1 MGVLLSQ
8 FPGECSRL
16 QLPPAPPKIQV
27 PFLGE
32 LQQARKSLYALPDGS
47 EMWMRFM
54 DSLAL
59 AMAPARQFIELLEL
73 GTLYKDCMG
82 SIIDAVAQISPDPI
96 FACLKKVMKKLA
108 TLASYFPPLSYVK
121 LIIDCLSAGV
131 QLLDEVVYMIVW
143 LDGQITSWRA
153 LVQQAQTL
161 GDKTLL
167 SIADCEISE
176 YGLCMLNAK
185 DIMMLISPGIRVL
198 LEPIT
203 QNIPSYPLKL
213 ALTRLVDI
221 EKVLTDL
228 DTTVR
233 EAVTDAGSENGI
245 DALLESLGQVLTV
258 LCSLETVLVDIYN
271 VAGPMLGLDPLQ
283 QRARPGTV
291 NF

>member
-8 FPGECSRL
+8 FGGTCAVP
-16 QLPPAPPKIQV
+16 QLPPAPSKIKA
-27 PFLGE
+27 PFIGD

-47 EMWMRFM
+47 EMLMRFM
-54 DSLAL
+54 DSLEL

-73 GTLYKDCMG
+73 GTLYKDCLG
-82 SIIDAVAQISPDPI
+82 SIIDAVTQLNPDPI

-108 TLASYFPPLSYVK
+108 TLASYFPPMSYVR
-121 LIIDCLSAGV
+121 LIVDCLAVGV
-131 QLLDEVVYMIVW
+131 KLLDEIVYMFVW
-143 LDGQITSWRA
+143 LDSQITSWRD

-167 SIADCEISE
+167 SVADCEIAE
-176 YGLCMLNAK
+176 YGLCMLNAN
-185 DIMMLISPGIRVL
+185 DIMKLVSPGIRVL

-203 QNIPSYPLKL
+203 ENIPSYPLKI
-213 ALTRLVDI
+213 ALTQLVDI
-221 EKVLTDL
+221 EKQLTDL

-233 EAVTDAGSENGI
+233 ESVTKANAEAGI
-245 DALLESLGQVLTV
+245 DDMLEMLGEVLTT
-258 LCSLETVLVDIYN
+258 LCDLETVLVDIYN
-271 VAGPMLGLDPLQ
+271 VVGPMLGLDPLQ